1 MREKSWSF
9 TCFVS
14 FNLVAKIAR
23 ILAYIVLSIILLN
36 IILFVVFSIPFVQKR
51 AADYALEKIK
61 PIIKTEA
68 SLKGVR
74 FRLFNTLELKGIY
87 LEDQQQDTLAYISRL
102 GVRIHPF
109 DLLRSKVSVEKV
121 SLEDFYLRAERPSP
135 EDLFNFQFLIDAFA
149 KEKDTTV
156 VKEKKAWRIMAN
168 EVNLANGRLQY
179 HVQSVPHTPGL
190 FNASHIDVKN
200 FNFKAKV
207 DFQSLEQ
214 MQAEISQLSFEEQEA
229 GLTLHNLKAEAM
241 SEGTTITS
249 DQLTISLNNTEI
261 KVRDARFDRE
271 TKAFYLKVGSEQV
284 APFDINIFVPRFAHI
299 KKPITFEVEAE
310 GNLPQAKVLQFTF
323 QYGSDTKINLSAEIS
338 NFRDLDNSDL
348 FATVRQLTVSQQDLQ
363 DFIRIGPPEFESP
376 EQLWN
381 LGKLSLQFQARGKMR
396 SFRYNGDVRTEQGK
410 VTLSGIGK
418 IRNMF
423 QEMEFDGP
431 VYANDM
437 KVAQII
443 GEGPGVGNAT
453 LRANAKVLIQ
463 KDAGVTIT
471 GNGDIESLFYKG
483 YHYHD
488 LSYTGTYSGQNVTA
502 HIQSNTERNRF
513 DLNGDVT
520 FGEGMR
526 FVVNGTIDKLEL
538 KPFLMMK
545 DWKNPY
551 VRLQIDADMGG
562 ATIDEMAGTL
572 VVDNVS
578 LVDSSFIYNPGPI
591 YLQSLVDS
599 ASGVKTLQL
608 MSTFLEAKMQG
619 DYYFSTI
626 GKEIKQ
632 ALHHHLPSIFTLLE
646 ETEQEKGINN
656 FQFDLQI
663 QNTEDISY
671 AFSLPFYN
679 VEQATINGKVQL
691 TDNDFFQ
698 INARFPRLMVGN
710 SDLRETTI
718 DLQNTLSSNMQINAN
733 TYLVQNNGYVNALLK
748 SNATADSLTN
758 VLSYDLRQIT
768 TNSTGEIVL
777 TALFGRDDDEN
788 LSADMRILPTTI
800 LFNNKQVK
808 FNDAAIA
815 YRKDRIAINNFGL
828 REQDMLLL
836 GIDGVASKSEAD
848 NVRIYFNK
856 TELENILSAFNVSNL
871 AGSINGDI
879 YIRQA
884 LDNPLIRTKDLRIE
898 HITINNDSIGTLS
911 IEGNWD
917 NLYSGLDLNANLT
930 HNGLRTLDIQGFIP
944 TGDNS
949 LHQLDVNFKIEEFN
963 LNAIQPF
970 TVNIFSQLSGKLNSN
985 IHITGKLSEPITE
998 GWFGIDNGVMKVAY
1012 TNVTYYVSDTI
1023 EVNRDNVGLENLII
1037 RDQNNHTANLDLRL
1051 SHSNFG
1057 KMAYHASIRL
1067 NDFMLL
1073 NNKERTDLMVYGNLR
1088 LSGLLDVTGSPNGI
1102 FGGGNLSSQSASEVM
1117 VVLPQMANA
1126 IEYSG
1131 VVYINTQKEDS
1142 LAFLRKKENELTQI
1156 NTGVKSGNPIVMNL
1170 TVNLSPLLKAGVLLD
1185 PTTGNALEVSG
1196 NGELN
1201 VNFNSKST
1209 PPVRL
1214 YGDYVINSG
1223 KFHYNLQN
1231 LRTIDFTIREGSRLT
1246 MEGDPMNTQFN
1257 ITAFLPVRADLSVL
1271 SHTFATELANTRVP
1285 VNALLKINGDLEGM
1299 DLQYDIELPE
1309 SSGDIQQRV
1318 NSFINNEETKILQFA
1333 YLATTGSFIPS
1344 EGSPD
1349 TNFGSSMFTRF
1360 ASNTLSRG
1368 LDALFASALSDNW
1381 SVSTNLESV
1390 DGTFENVR
1398 MGVDVSTRLFNDRLR
1413 LNTNLSYGDNSM
1425 LAGQQAFMGEF
1436 EMEYDINNWL
1446 MLRAY
1451 NRANERFY
1459 RRNPTTQGA
1468 GVVVTKEA
1476 KSFRDLFNFRF
1487 SKPKK

>member
-1 MREKSWSF
+1 
-9 TCFVS
+9 
-14 FNLVAKIAR
+14 LVAKIAR
-23 ILAYIVLSIILLN
+23 IVAITVGCIIILNL
-36 IILFVVFSIPFVQKR
+36 ILLGVFSFPFAQKR
-51 AADYALEKIK
+51 AADFALKKIK
-61 PIIKTEA
+61 PIIKTEVSIDA
-68 SLKGVR
+68 IR

-87 LEDQQQDTLAYISRL
+87 VEDQQQDTLAYISKL

-109 DLLRSKVSVEKV
+109 DLLRSKVSVEKL
-121 SLEDFYLRAERPSP
+121 SLDDFLLHAERPSP
-135 EDLFNFQFLIDAFA
+135 EEPFNFQFLIDAFA
-149 KEKDTTV
+149 KEKDTTI
-156 VKEKKAWRIMAN
+156 VKEKKAWHIMAN
-168 EVNLANGRLQY
+168 NVNLQNGRIQY

-190 FNASHIDVKN
+190 FNTSHIDIKA

-207 DFQSLEQ
+207 DFHSLSE
-214 MQAEISQLSFEEQEA
+214 MQAEIIQFSFQEQEA
-229 GLTLHNLKAEAM
+229 GLSLNNLRATAEGD
-241 SEGTTITS
+241 GTSITS
-249 DQLTISLNNTEI
+249 NRLTISLNNTEI
-261 KVRDARFDRE
+261 KVSEALFDRE
-271 TKAFYLKVGSEQV
+271 TKVFYAKVISEQV
-284 APFDINIFVPRFAHI
+284 DPFDINIFTPRFAHL
-299 KKPITFEVEAE
+299 KKKVSFELEAE
-310 GNLPQAKVLQFTF
+310 GSLPQAKVQQFTF
-323 QYGSDTKINLSAEIS
+323 QYGSDTKINLSAEVS

-348 FATVRQLTVSQQDLQ
+348 VANVRQLTVSQEDLR

-376 EQLWN
+376 APLWN
-381 LGKLSLQFQARGKMR
+381 LGKLSLQLQARGKLR
-396 SFRYNGDVRTEQGK
+396 SFRYNGNVRTEQGN
-410 VTLSGIGK
+410 VTLSGVGK
-418 IRNMF
+418 IRNKF
-423 QEMEFDGP
+423 QQMEFDGP
-431 VYANDM
+431 VFADNM
-437 KVAQII
+437 RVAQII
-443 GEGPGVGNAT
+443 GEGPGVGNVT
-453 LRANAKVLIQ
+453 LRANAKVQIK
-463 KDAGVTIT
+463 KDAGVTVAAD
-471 GNGDIESLFYKG
+471 GKVESLIYKG
-483 YHYHD
+483 YFYHD
-488 LSYTGTYSGQNVTA
+488 LDYSGTYSGHNVTA
-502 HIQSNTERNRF
+502 HIQADTEQNRI

-520 FGEGMR
+520 FGEDMH
-526 FVVNGTIDKLEL
+526 FLVNGNIDKLEL

-545 DWKNPY
+545 EWKNPY
-551 VRLQIDADMGG
+551 VSLQVDANFGGSSIDDMS
-562 ATIDEMAGTL
+562 GTM
-572 VVDNVS
+572 VVDNIS
-578 LVDSSFIYNPGPI
+578 LVDSNFIYNPGAI
-591 YLQSLVDS
+591 YLQAQYDTTSME
-599 ASGVKTLQL
+599 KRLQL
-608 MSTFLEAKMQG
+608 MSTFLEAEIQG
-619 DYYFSTI
+619 DYYISTI

-632 ALHHHLPSIFTLLE
+632 ALHHHLPSIFTLPE
-646 ETEQEKGINN
+646 ETEREEGVNDFRFN
-656 FQFDLQI
+656 LQI

-679 VEQATINGKVQL
+679 VEQASINGKVQM
-691 TDNDFFQ
+691 TDNDLLQ
-698 INARFPRLMVGN
+698 LNAHFPRLMVGN
-710 SDLRETTI
+710 SDLRETKV
-718 DLQNTLSSNMQINAN
+718 DLLNMLSSSMSLNVD
-733 TYLVQNNGYVNALLK
+733 TYLVQENGYVNAHLK
-748 SNATADSLTN
+748 SDATADSLENILT
-758 VLSYDLRQIT
+758 YDLRQIT
-768 TNSTGEIVL
+768 TNSSGEIVL
-777 TALFGRDDDEN
+777 TAQFGRDDDAN
-788 LSADMRILPTTI
+788 LSADMHILPTSV

-808 FNDAAIA
+808 FNDATIG
-815 YRKDRIAINNFGL
+815 YRKDRIAIHNFGL
-828 REQDMLLL
+828 RQQDMLLL

-848 NVRIYFNK
+848 NIRIFFNQ
-856 TELENILSAFNVSNL
+856 TELESILSAFNVSSL
-871 AGSINGDI
+871 SGSINGGI

-884 LDNPLIRTKDLRIE
+884 LDNPLIRTEDLRIE
-898 HITINNDSIGTLS
+898 HIRVNNDSIGTLT
-911 IEGNWD
+911 IDGNWD
-917 NLYSGLDLNANLT
+917 YLYSGLDLNANLT
-930 HNGLRTLDIQGFIP
+930 HKGLRTLDIQGFIP

-949 LHQLDVNFKIEEFN
+949 LQPLNVIFKVEEFN
-963 LNAIQPF
+963 LNSIQPL
-970 TVNIFSQLSGKLNSN
+970 TANVFSQLSGKVNSH
-985 IHITGKLSEPITE
+985 ISITGKLSEPVTE
-998 GWFGIDNGVMKVAY
+998 GWLGIDSGVMKIAY

-1037 RDQNNHTANLDLRL
+1037 RDQNNNTANLNLRL

-1073 NNKERTDLMVYGNLR
+1073 NNKERTDLMVYGNLC
-1088 LSGLLDVTGSPNGI
+1088 LSGALDVTGSPMGI
-1102 FGGGNLSSQSASEVM
+1102 FGSGNVSSQSASEVM
-1117 VVLPQMANA
+1117 VMLPQMANA
-1126 IEYSG
+1126 TQYSG
-1131 VVYINTQKEDS
+1131 VVYINTQRADS
-1142 LAFLRKKENELTQI
+1142 LAFLRKKESEFTQI
-1156 NTGVKSGNPIVMNL
+1156 NNGVKSGNPIVMNL

-1231 LRTIDFTIREGSRLT
+1231 LRTIEFTIREGSRLT
-1246 MEGDPMNTQFN
+1246 MEGNPMNTQFN

-1271 SHTFATELANTRVP
+1271 SPTFATELANTRVP

-1318 NSFINNEETKILQFA
+1318 NSFINNEENKILQFA

-1349 TNFGSSMFTRF
+1349 MNFGSSVFTRL

-1381 SVSTNLESV
+1381 SVSTNLETV

-1413 LNTNLSYGDNSM
+1413 LTTNLSYGDDSM

-1476 KSFRDLFNFRF
+1476 KTFRDLFNFRF